1 MKAHEIYDHAAA
13 FGSAL
18 GMFVYSI
25 DHPNGRHDS
34 LIALYSNSAPD
45 FDNFNMIISAEI
57 DLAEKFE
64 KFGKF
69 DYQNLINNTN
79 TYITAITKF
88 VKNDIYTNYNR
99 FTYSFKQMIDAMTQ
113 FDGKLKATRTRAE
126 FENKK
131 LISEFDKMA
140 AAIVSFNNKTN
151 APLKNVAR
159 NFDAIGKKL
168 KVIGEGMAQVQQY
181 NGASETITQL
191 AHQFVDMQNQSNY
204 MLYCQLYNI

>member
-1 MKAHEIYDHAAA
+1 
-13 FGSAL
+13 
-18 GMFVYSI
+18 
-25 DHPNGRHDS
+25 
-34 LIALYSNSAPD
+34 
-45 FDNFNMIISAEI
+45 
-57 DLAEKFE
+57 
-64 KFGKF
+64 
-69 DYQNLINNTN
+69 
-79 TYITAITKF
+79 
-88 VKNDIYTNYNR
+88 
-99 FTYSFKQMIDAMTQ
+99 MIDAMTQ
-113 FDGKLKATRTRAE
+113 FDSKLKATRTHAE

-191 AHQFVDMQNQSNY
+191 AQQFVDMQNQSIQTLADAINNAFANGAAGQNNNDTTVNTDDNGGATVNVNNNNIPEK
-204 MLYCQLYNI
+204 LNVTITGISRNVLEQLKR